1 MSLEMTLLFDSQEFT
16 PLITYLPLSHLYPVH
31 SDLKVFKELI
41 FSTSHFIPPSIGYD
55 LQIKQNGS
63 IKPISVQ
70 LMAPQRVREY

>member
-16 PLITYLPLSHLYPVH
+16 PFITSLPLSHLYPIH

-41 FSTSHFIPPSIGYD
+41 SSTSHFSPPSIGYD
-55 LQIKQNGS
+55 LQIKQNRS

-70 LMAPQRVREY
+70 LIAPQRAREY